1 MSIIFFHNDGQKRL
15 AIESKDHEAARIKG
29 KIFTE
34 IIPIGEFYV
43 AEDYHQKYRLRSE
56 RELMREL
63 RAIYPTEKDF
73 VNSTA
78 AARINGYLDG
88 YGTLAELQEELPG
101 FGLSPATSKGL
112 MEIVKRRKGRAAC
125 KL

>member
-1 MSIIFFHNDGQKRL
+1 MSIIFFHTEEQRRL
-15 AIESKDHEAARIKG
+15 AIETRDREVARRKS

-34 IIPIGEFYV
+34 IIPATEFYL
-43 AEDYHQKYRLRSE
+43 AEAYHQKYRLRSE
-56 RELMREL
+56 QDLMMEL
-63 RAIYPTEKDF
+63 RAIYPREEDF

-88 YGTLAELQEELPG
+88 YGTVLDLQEELPG
-101 FGLSPATSKGL
+101 FGLSPTASKRL
-112 MEIVKRRKGRAAC
+112 TEIVTRRKGKAAC